1 MGEAAIRTP
10 AAGPIATLISR
21 EVDSSGDI
29 RLSLKTLLCVR
40 VHGTLRLGK
49 MSRLGDFHL

>member
-1 MGEAAIRTP
+1 MGEAVIRTP
-10 AAGPIATLISR
+10 ASGPIATLISR

-29 RLSLKTLLCVR
+29 RLSLKTLLWVR